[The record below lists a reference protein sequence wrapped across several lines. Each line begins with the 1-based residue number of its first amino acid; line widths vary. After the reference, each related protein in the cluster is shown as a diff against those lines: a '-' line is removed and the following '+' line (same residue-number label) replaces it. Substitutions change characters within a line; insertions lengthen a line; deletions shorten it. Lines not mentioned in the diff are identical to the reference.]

1 MTIETPATDR
11 RIRVAL
17 VFGGR
22 SGEHEI
28 SCATAA
34 GVMRALDPDRYEIV
48 PVGITREGRWVQGP
62 TDPATLELAAH
73 GAVTEGADVLLRLDG
88 GRELVVED
96 SPAADAVA
104 ASGPTGSAAT
114 GVESAAQG
122 LRALGRVDVVLPLL
136 HGPFGEDG
144 TLQGLLEMADV
155 PYVGS
160 GVLASAAGMDKD
172 VMKVLLAARGLPV
185 GPYVSV
191 PARRWATEPD
201 AVRAEVAALGLPLFV
216 KPARAGSSIGISKVA
231 DLAELDA
238 AIDQAH
244 AHDPKVVVEAGID
257 GREIECGVLGGRG
270 TSAPRASLPGEIVLD
285 GAPAGFYDYEAK
297 YVDTDGLE
305 MAVPADIPEH
315 VAARVRELAVR
326 AFDAMGCEGLA
337 RVDFFVDGETIVVN
351 EINTMP
357 GFTPFSMFPVVWE
370 ASGVPYG
377 ELLDELIT
385 LALARPV
392 GLR

>member
-1 MTIETPATDR
+1 MTIESRATDR

-48 PVGITREGRWVQGP
+48 PVGITREGRWVLGP
-62 TDPATLELAAH
+62 ADPAALELAAH

-88 GRELVVED
+88 GRELVVAD
-96 SPAADAVA
+96 QPDAVA
-104 ASGPTGSAAT
+104 AAQG
-114 GVESAAQG
+114 GVPGGDDAPVAVDG
-122 LRALGRVDVVLPLL
+122 LRALGGVDVVLPLL

-144 TLQGLLEMADV
+144 TLQGLLEMADL

-172 VMKVLLAARGLPV
+172 AMKAMLAASGLPV

-191 PARRWATEPD
+191 PARRWETEQE
-201 AVRAEVAALGLPLFV
+201 AVRAEIADLGLPLFV
-216 KPARAGSSIGISKVA
+216 KPARAGSSIGISKVENLA
-231 DLAELDA
+231 DLDA
-238 AIDQAH
+238 AMAE
-244 AHDPKVVVEAGID
+244 ARRHDPKVVVEAGVP
-257 GREIECGVLGGRG
+257 GREIECGVLGGHG
-270 TSAPRASLPGEIVLD
+270 TDAPRPSLLGEIVLSE
-285 GAPAGFYDYEAK
+285 APAGFYDYDAK

-305 MAVPADIPEH
+305 MSVPADLPGT
-315 VAARVRELAVR
+315 VADRVRELAVR
-326 AFDAMGCEGLA
+326 AFEALGCEGLA

-370 ASGVPYG
+370 ATGLPYA
-377 ELLDELIT
+377 ELLDELIA
-385 LALARPV
+385 LALERPV